1 MVDFTTR
8 YGLSQPSFL
17 RLLVVMFTL
26 WALPMGS
33 DAFAQ
38 QFTNAKYGSDF
49 LSAGV
54 GARAMAMGQTQTA
67 ISEDATSLFWNPA
80 GLMQLDHPDLFLM
93 HSERFSGTIAY
104 DFLGFAW
111 PLNDLKPLQNSTTL
125 EEIEEPKPDAV
136 IAFGVIRQGVDGIQ
150 NTLNSWDPG
159 RDRPR
164 EDAESF
170 IQEFNVSDLAF
181 YLSYAQPISLK
192 PSTFQL
198 TAGASLKAIHH
209 RLGPFANAWG
219 YGFDVGLQAR
229 TQKWRLG
236 LQVTDLL
243 PMLKFWSVDSEELAP
258 LETEYGDLIPS
269 GKNEKVLPALRLGV
283 ARTLSFSEIQLLISS
298 DLQFRTENRQAYLMN
313 LGRVSLEP
321 HFGIEGSY
329 RDILYI
335 RAGLTDFILPDGEDL
350 FMTPSIGT
358 GLMLGKLR
366 IDYGFTDFSGYAS
379 DLGVTHRISL
389 GYAFR

>member
-1 MVDFTTR
+1 MH
-8 YGLSQPSFL
+8 
-17 RLLVVMFTL
+17 
-26 WALPMGS
+26 
-33 DAFAQ
+33 
-38 QFTNAKYGSDF
+38 
-49 LSAGV
+49 
-54 GARAMAMGQTQTA
+54 
-67 ISEDATSLFWNPA
+67 
-80 GLMQLDHPDLFLM
+80 LDHPDLFLM

-104 DFLGFAW
+104 DFLGIAW
-111 PLNDLKPLQNSTTL
+111 PMKALKPLVTPADSAPL
-125 EEIEEPKPDAV
+125 KPDAV
-136 IAFGVIRQGVDGIQ
+136 VAFGVIRQGVDGIQ
-150 NTLNSWDPG
+150 NTLNAWDPG

-170 IQEFNVSDLAF
+170 IEEFNVSDLAF
-181 YLSYAQPISLK
+181 YLSYAQAITSK
-192 PSTFQL
+192 PNAFQL

-258 LETEYGDLIPS
+258 LQTAYGDLIPS

-283 ARTLSFSEIQLLISS
+283 ARTLSFSEIQVLISS
-298 DLQFRTENRQAYLMN
+298 DLQFRAENRQAYALN
-313 LGRVSLEP
+313 LGRVSVEP
-321 HFGIEGSY
+321 HVGVEGSY
-329 RDILYI
+329 RDILFI
-335 RAGLTDFILPDGEDL
+335 RVGLTDFILPEGENL
-350 FMTPSIGT
+350 FMTPAVGT
-358 GLMLGKLR
+358 GLKLGKLR

-389 GYAFR
+389 GYEIR

>member
-1 MVDFTTR
+1 
-8 YGLSQPSFL
+8 
-17 RLLVVMFTL
+17 MFTL
-26 WALPMGS
+26 WALPTGN

-38 QFTNAKYGSDF
+38 QFANAKYGSDF

-67 ISEDATSLFWNPA
+67 ISQDATSLFWNPA

-93 HSERFSGTIAY
+93 HSERFSGTVAY

-111 PLNDLKPLQNSTTL
+111 PLKEFKPQQSLTPAQAPSS
-125 EEIEEPKPDAV
+125 KPDAV
-136 IAFGVIRQGVDGIQ
+136 VAFGVIRQGVDGIQ
-150 NTLNSWDPG
+150 NTLNAWDPG

-181 YLSYAQPISLK
+181 YLSYAQSISLK
-192 PSTFQL
+192 PSAFQL

-236 LQVTDLL
+236 LQITDLL
-243 PMLKFWSVDSEELAP
+243 PMLKFWSVDTEELTP
-258 LETEYGDLIPS
+258 LEASYGDLIPS

-283 ARTLSFSEIQLLISS
+283 ARTLSFSEIKLLISS

-313 LGRVSLEP
+313 LGPISLEP

-350 FMTPSIGT
+350 FMTPSVGT
-358 GLMLGKLR
+358 GLMLGRLR